1 MEGVGC
7 PSQILHN
14 ATQRASEVLSMG
26 IKAIGMK
33 RFSNFN
39 ICTVQTEPL
48 KDLGDFVAIKLYS
61 ILSHS
66 KMVGSH

>member
-1 MEGVGC
+1 MD
-7 PSQILHN
+7 
-14 ATQRASEVLSMG
+14 

-33 RFSNFN
+33 RFSNFS
-39 ICTVQTEPL
+39 IYIVQTEQL